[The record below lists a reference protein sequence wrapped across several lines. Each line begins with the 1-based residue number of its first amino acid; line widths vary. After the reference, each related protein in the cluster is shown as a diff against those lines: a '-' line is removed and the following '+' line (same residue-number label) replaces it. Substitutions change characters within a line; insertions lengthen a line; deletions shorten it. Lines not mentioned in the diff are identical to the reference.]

1 MIFPSDTLLRLVN
14 WIANRLRFDL
24 DLREESIVG
33 PLDEEEIAD
42 QLQYG
47 RD

>member
-1 MIFPSDTLLRLVN
+1 MIAPSDPLLRLVN

-24 DLREESIVG
+24 DFREDGIVDS
-33 PLDEEEIAD
+33 LDEHEVSE